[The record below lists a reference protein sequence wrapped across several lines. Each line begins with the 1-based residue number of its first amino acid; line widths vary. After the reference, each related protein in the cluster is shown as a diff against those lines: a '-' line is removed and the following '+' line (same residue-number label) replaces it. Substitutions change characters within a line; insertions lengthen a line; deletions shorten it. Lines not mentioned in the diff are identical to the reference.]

1 MKRTNKKG
9 FTIVD
14 LVIVIAVIAILAA
27 VLIPNI
33 SRLVKKANQSAD
45 IQACRQMNMQL
56 AVNEITEGKDI
67 LQVYT
72 ALAEGG
78 MSAKDYKPLS
88 SDTFYFW
95 DSSLNRVLY
104 TDKDYKVLYPEEY
117 KTAKKDNG
125 WYSLTQEI
133 PEKDYTI
140 ASGVVEITEAGQLV
154 KLGAETKGGINS
166 DLTIKLKNNIDMMG
180 AKFQIN
186 ANGHKVT
193 LEAEDSKPVT
203 IRGLVNTNYKDLVP
217 NNAGT
222 LTSYGDSIIYSGN
235 LAEVTV
241 RNVTFDGIS
250 LGGSKSSDVALV
262 VVMGGSH
269 HTGKTVTMENVH
281 IKNSTFIGKYRIA
294 GFLAHVDGAVKMTNC
309 SIENSTLTASVGA
322 VAPIFSMLTTAPD
335 DTNKFENVTVGDKVI
350 VKCTNTDSQRFDK
363 LTLESP
369 THDLKLPK
377 DGLMVKESYS
387 DGVNGYRWYPA
398 VSSFGTYGYVG
409 ADKVKAKDKS
419 NTEYTLASGGLDCV
433 ENITDANNYRFPG
446 NGN

>member
-9 FTIVD
+9 FTIVE

-133 PEKDYTI
+133 PEKDYKI
-140 ASGVVEITEAGQLV
+140 ADGVVNITEAGQLV
-154 KLGAETKGGINS
+154 KLGAETKGGISS

-186 ANGHKVT
+186 ANGHNVT
-193 LEAEDSKPVT
+193 LQAEGDTPVT

-222 LTSYGDSIIYSGN
+222 LTSYGDSIIYSGK

-262 VVMGGSH
+262 VVMGEPH

-335 DTNKFENVTVGDKVI
+335 VTNKFENVTVGDKVV
-350 VKCTNTDSQRFDK
+350 VKCTNTNSQKFDK
-363 LTLESP
+363 LTLENP
-369 THDLKLPK
+369 NYDLKLPK

-433 ENITDANNYRFPG
+433 ENITEANGYSFPG